1 MQPHHAVLLAEVL
14 DALAIRP
21 AGTYVDATFGRGGH
35 SAAILDRLGPD
46 GMLYAIDRDP
56 QAIAAG
62 NAQLG
67 HDPRLHLSHAS
78 FAQLGDALA
87 QAGLTRCVNGILL
100 DLGVSSP
107 QLYDPARGFSF
118 LRDGPLDMRMDPD
131 TGESAA
137 EWLAAASE
145 REISDVIFRYGE
157 ERRARRVARALV
169 EARAKVPISRTGELA
184 AIVADALPGPR
195 GAKHPATR
203 VFQALRIYVNREL
216 EALEACLP
224 QCVERLAAGGRLVC
238 ISFHSLE
245 DRIVKRYLRARAQVD
260 PRLAKLPDV
269 PAASRPVLRVLGRG
283 TRPGTEEV
291 ERNPRARS
299 AVLRV
304 AEKLT

>member
-1 MQPHHAVLLAEVL
+1 VQPHHAVLLAEVL

-107 QLYDPARGFSF
+107 QLDDPARGFSF

>member
-1 MQPHHAVLLAEVL
+1 VQPHHAVLLAEVL

-107 QLYDPARGFSF
+107 QLDDPARGFSF

-184 AIVADALPGPR
+184 AIVTDALPGPR

>member
-1 MQPHHAVLLAEVL
+1 VQPHHAVLLAEVL

-107 QLYDPARGFSF
+107 QLDDPARGFSF

-224 QCVERLAAGGRLVC
+224 QCVEGLAAGGRLVC

>member
-1 MQPHHAVLLAEVL
+1 VQAHHAVLLAEVL

-46 GMLYAIDRDP
+46 GTLYAIDRDP

-107 QLYDPARGFSF
+107 QLDDPARGFSF